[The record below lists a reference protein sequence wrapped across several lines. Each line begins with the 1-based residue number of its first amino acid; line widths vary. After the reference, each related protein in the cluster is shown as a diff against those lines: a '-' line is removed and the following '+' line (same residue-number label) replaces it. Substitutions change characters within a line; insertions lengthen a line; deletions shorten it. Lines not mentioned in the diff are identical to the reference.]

1 MLSYCRRLPPNK
13 AGYTQVSSM
22 PWMDLKMD
30 LGVSLR
36 ALSDTID
43 ALHAAGYPPVF
54 ILMYDQA
61 WLLCERLFPLMEALM
76 GPEVAL
82 DTSMFA
88 WSLRRATPLRT
99 TSTARKVSWR
109 HTVARSLPPRTQ

>member
-1 MLSYCRRLPPNK
+1 MQRDLWLSMSRGGLTVVSELPSSATSSVSGDHHRSQEVLCSPTAGDSHRIKQEINL

-22 PWMDLKMD
+22 PWMD

-54 ILMYDQA
+54 ILMY
-61 WLLCERLFPLMEALM
+61 
-76 GPEVAL
+76 
-82 DTSMFA
+82 T
-88 WSLRRATPLRT
+88 
-99 TSTARKVSWR
+99 
-109 HTVARSLPPRTQ
+109 